1 METVNH
7 TMNKMDL
14 IRNDQKLK
22 GFAILV
28 VEDSE
33 LNQQVAKEILECSG
47 ATVVVAEHGKEAL
60 GFLSKESFDCV
71 LMDIQMPIMGG
82 LETTQM
88 IRTNVHWSDLP
99 IIALTADA
107 DQRHRDLCQYAGMS
121 DFLAKPINPD
131 LLINTLL
138 KWL

>member
-7 TMNKMDL
+7 TNLKMNLM
-14 IRNDQKLK
+14 RNDRELT

-28 VEDSE
+28 VEDNE
-33 LNQQVAKEILECSG
+33 LNQQIVKEILEYSG

-71 LMDIQMPIMGG
+71 LMDIQMPIMDG

-88 IRTNVHWSDLP
+88 IRTNVHWSRF
-99 IIALTADA
+99 ADYCVNS
-107 DQRHRDLCQYAGMS
+107 QCGS
-121 DFLAKPINPD
+121 IP
-131 LLINTLL
+131 
-138 KWL
+138 